1 MQNRRPCAPIPQK
14 LHALCEA
21 AARMGFVIYLD
32 HYATTP
38 VLPEELEAMM
48 PLKKVDSQQ
57 LRRFRFLL

>member
-1 MQNRRPCAPIPQK
+1 M
-14 LHALCEA
+14 
-21 AARMGFVIYLD
+21 IYLD